1 MSIQVDFHVCI
12 YEFTKN
18 IKSEMKENIIIY
30 NPSSGN
36 GQSIKKKRKILKL
49 LDNNEIKY
57 DLFITKNEEELRE
70 LAKNAVNNYKN
81 IIGVG
86 GDTTYTIIAEELIRF
101 SDIDNHIPTL
111 AMIGTGS
118 ANDIIKS
125 VGMYPIERAVKAI
138 KNNDIN
144 YLDIGKIKIN
154 SELKE
159 YVFLGSMSI
168 GLGTSVNKYVDI
180 YNKKY
185 NTLSKISGFQF
196 LTGFFAVKRSF
207 NNKDIPVSV
216 IIEYNNKI
224 IKEKISLFVILNT
237 PLYSNGIRF
246 IDNCSPY
253 DGKLNGVIIN
263 TKTFF
268 ETLLFYSRLEKNK
281 KKLKNFESEKI
292 NLKFDKPI
300 DIQLDGEI
308 FNKIKE
314 VEISIIPKR
323 LKVIIPDS

>member
-1 MSIQVDFHVCI
+1 
-12 YEFTKN
+12 
-18 IKSEMKENIIIY
+18 MKENIILY

-36 GQSIKKKRKILKL
+36 GKSIKKKRKILKL
-49 LDNNEIKY
+49 LYKNEIKY
-57 DLFITKNEEELRE
+57 DLFITKNEEELRK

-86 GDTTYTIIAEELIRF
+86 GDTTYTIIAEELLKY
-101 SDIDNHIPTL
+101 SEVDCKIPSL

-138 KNNDIN
+138 KNNNIN

-154 SELKE
+154 SESKE

-180 YNKKY
+180 FNKKY
-185 NTLSKISGFQF
+185 NIMSRIGCSQF
-196 LTGFFAVKRSF
+196 LAGSFAVKKSF
-207 NNKDIPVSV
+207 KNKDVPVSI
-216 IIEYNNKI
+216 IIEYNEKI
-224 IKEKISLFVILNT
+224 IKENVSLFVILNT

-246 IDNCSPY
+246 LDNCSPY
-253 DGKLNGVIIN
+253 DSRLNAVIIN

-281 KKLKNFESEKI
+281 KKINNFESEKVK
-292 NLKFDKPI
+292 LKFDYPI
-300 DIQLDGEI
+300 GIQLDG
-308 FNKIKE
+308 KIIENVKNL
-314 VEISIIPKR
+314 EISLKSEKLKIIVP
-323 LKVIIPDS
+323 